1 MGRTGKSTARQG
13 ATVPTTMLYEVLV
26 VANGGDGERFTI
38 ERDEPFSDSDTFEQG
53 SDSYRVLAIQ
63 PGHGPL
69 DGVIEAERLGSV
81 GPGEFRPPS

>member
-38 ERDEPFSDSDTFEQG
+38 ERDAPFSDSDT
-53 SDSYRVLAIQ
+53 
-63 PGHGPL
+63 
-69 DGVIEAERLGSV
+69 
-81 GPGEFRPPS
+81 PSSKAPTPTGFSRSSPVTDPWTASSKPSG

>member
-1 MGRTGKSTARQG
+1 
-13 ATVPTTMLYEVLV
+13 MLYEVLV

-38 ERDEPFSDSDTFEQG
+38 ERDAPFSDSDTFEQG

-69 DGVIEAERLGSV
+69 DGVIEAERLSSV
-81 GPGEFRPPS
+81 GPGEFRPAS